1 MDTIFV
7 NSENSKTVYSH
18 IALLNLADNYIYKEV
33 KKYCFI
39 KSLHLLYLRKH
50 KKFI

>member
-18 IALLNLADNYIYKEV
+18 IALLNLADKVYLQRS
-33 KKYCFI
+33 KKV
-39 KSLHLLYLRKH
+39 LLYQIFAFTILEKT
-50 KKFI
+50 

>member
-7 NSENSKTVYSH
+7 NSENSKTVYSY

-50 KKFI
+50 KKLI